1 MPIVLVVDDSEVDRR
16 LVGGLLARNSQLQVE
31 YAVDGKEALDRI
43 EALAPQLIVTDLVMP
58 EMNGL
63 ELVGEVK
70 HRFPDLP
77 VVLMTGKGS
86 EDIAYQALQAG
97 AASYVPKNVLPRL
110 LLETVESVLTAA
122 QAKRVQQ
129 QLMTRV
135 SEATIRFQFENDSTL
150 IPAAISYAQDMAVHV
165 GLCAAADTVRV
176 AIALEEA
183 LRNAM
188 FHGNL
193 EISSACRDG
202 DPETYRRTL
211 QERLENEPYS
221 RRQLYLELHLT
232 PAVGE
237 FIIRDEGPGFDP
249 RTLPDPTDPENLERC
264 SGRGL
269 LLMRTFMDEVL
280 FNATGNQ
287 VTLVKLAKVG

>member
-202 DPETYRRTL
+202 DPETYRTADD
-211 QERLENEPYS
+211 NC
-221 RRQLYLELHLT
+221 
-232 PAVGE
+232 
-237 FIIRDEGPGFDP
+237 IWNCI
-249 RTLPDPTDPENLERC
+249 
-264 SGRGL
+264 
-269 LLMRTFMDEVL
+269 
-280 FNATGNQ
+280 
-287 VTLVKLAKVG
+287 